1 MVSSSTTMKVL
12 TVVINIVLAVS
23 VTAVVLDVSR
33 QDLGGHDHEQAEEDF
48 FSTSHE
54 GMSELENM
62 ERVKRD
68 EQGAP
73 PRRRDRFYAAKSG
86 YASDH

>member
-33 QDLGGHDHEQAEEDF
+33 QDLGGHDHEQVFRIFRPFHMDDI
-48 FSTSHE
+48 
-54 GMSELENM
+54 ELKLSM
-62 ERVKRD
+62 IKSKS
-68 EQGAP
+68 
-73 PRRRDRFYAAKSG
+73 RFY
-86 YASDH
+86 